1 MKYFFDT
8 YALVEI
14 VKRNPDYIKY
24 FEEVITTS
32 KFNLAELYYSLLR
45 DMDEE
50 KAMAGYFQ
58 FRDSAI
64 EISDDVIF
72 DAMKLKLKNKK
83 LSYVD
88 CIGYTLALKNDLRF
102 LTGDREFKEM
112 DNVEFV
118 Q

>member
-8 YALVEI
+8 YDLVEI
-14 VKRNPDYIKY
+14 GKRNPNYIKY

-88 CIGYTLALKNDLRF
+88 CIGYCLALQHNLKF
-102 LTGDREFKEM
+102 LTGDKEFEGM
-112 DNVEFV
+112 VNVEFV
-118 Q
+118 K